1 MVSVGENMKTLFFLI
16 KYKNFLNQF
25 QEHFLWISESG
36 ESFQI
41 VETNLTRLSKI
52 ESDIVKNFA
61 LEKIQELNI
70 GNIEG

>member
-1 MVSVGENMKTLFFLI
+1 MVSVGENMKTLFLI